1 MKTRK
6 CKDTKLFVMQL
17 IIIFVASATLA
28 ALIMFCDQRSTLYTV
43 CFDVDI
49 VILIFCLSTFLKT
62 NHSAKGVLVSYILL

>member
-28 ALIMFCDQRSTLYTV
+28 ALIMSLFQ
-43 CFDVDI
+43 
-49 VILIFCLSTFLKT
+49 
-62 NHSAKGVLVSYILL
+62 VLCKPSLWCRIEIH